1 MKKIFLSFLL
11 CLGVGFT
18 MVGSPAQ
25 VGDDGNNQAGTS
37 VGKVVADES
46 RDKGICH
53 TNPLIRC
60 ELKVKN
66 LDRVLKSVSMQNLFD
81 GFTRDEHL
89 PLGRDNGTHNGNG
102 NNRLERKSSV
112 VVDNQRVGKAWQ
124 THDGKPIIIVPDPP
138 IIIHPTRPDLIYYI
152 YSVGGGTRPITGKE

>member
-1 MKKIFLSFLL
+1 MKKKYLSFLL
-11 CLGVGFT
+11 CLVVDFT

-37 VGKVVADES
+37 VGKVVADEF

-53 TNPLIRC
+53 TNPLIKQ

-66 LDRVLKSVSMQNLFD
+66 LDRVLKSVSMRNLLD

-102 NNRLERKSSV
+102 NNRLERKSSAI
-112 VVDNQRVGKAWQ
+112 VDNQRVGKAWQ
-124 THDGKPIIIVPDPP
+124 THEGKPIIIVPDPP
-138 IIIHPTRPDLIYYI
+138 IIIRPTRPDPIFYI
-152 YSVGGGTRPITGKE
+152 YSVGGGTKPITGKE